1 MFCHASSGAAV
12 GCNLAVPAV
21 LLSAVQSLPSQLSMA
36 CAVAEMGAPE
46 GVAQGATLGE
56 GEAQTGDDLPF

>member
-1 MFCHASSGAAV
+1 MI
-12 GCNLAVPAV
+12 
-21 LLSAVQSLPSQLSMA
+21 LSAVQSLPSQLSMA